1 VQEGGHDEL
10 DYNLVINDLEIFLYI
25 MWGGIRN
32 GGIRNGG
39 VRNGWVRN
47 GWVRNGGVRNG
58 SRNYVHSVINN
69 ISYKTS

>member
-1 VQEGGHDEL
+1 VQEGGDDEL

-39 VRNGWVRN
+39 VRNG
-47 GWVRNGGVRNG
+47 GVRNG